1 MRQVLI
7 PLLALLFASP
17 LLAHDLW
24 LEAAG
29 SDYLLL
35 QGHRHSGH
43 AGAETVAY
51 DAARVAGALC
61 VDADGRRRE
70 LTVLAQSPVRLAGPC
85 AVLQVSYVSGYWTK
99 TAWETKNQPKT
110 GLSGVLRSW
119 HSQEAVKRIGQ
130 WTPASAKPLGV
141 GLEITPLRDP
151 FAVKVGDKLNLLVTD
166 DGQPLAGVPV
176 AYGDDTRG
184 VSGADGRIA
193 IRLRHGGLQLL
204 SASRETPLNDGK
216 ADVSLRSTSLQFEI
230 SR

>member
-7 PLLALLFASP
+7 ALLFLLFASP

-24 LEAAG
+24 LEPIG
-29 SDYLLL
+29 KDFLLL

-51 DAARVAGALC
+51 DAARVAGAVC

-70 LTVLAQSPVRLAGPC
+70 LEVPAQSPVRLTGPC
-85 AVLQVSYVSGYWTK
+85 AVLQATYVSGYWTK
-99 TAWETKNQPKT
+99 TAWETKNIPRT

-119 HSQEAVKRIGQ
+119 HAQESVKRIAQ
-130 WTPASAKPLGV
+130 WSAASGKPLGV
-141 GLEITPLRDP
+141 GLELTPLSNP
-151 FAVKVGDKLNLLVTD
+151 LKLKPGDKLRVRVTD

-184 VSGADGRIA
+184 VSGADGEIS
-193 IRLRHGGLQLL
+193 IRLRRAGVQLL
-204 SASRETPLNDGK
+204 SATVETPLNDGK
-216 ADVSLRSTSLQFEI
+216 ADVSQRSASLQFEI
-230 SR
+230 AR